1 MDCFDI
7 AEHGAAPEVYRH
19 SGVQQALVI
28 GVESDFLF
36 KVEEQAQIAAD
47 LEAAGV
53 ATTFTRLR
61 SIEGHDAFLVDL
73 PHFDAAVRGFLND

>member
-1 MDCFDI
+1 
-7 AEHGAAPEVYRH
+7 VYRR
-19 SGVQQALVI
+19 SGIQRALVI

-47 LEAAGV
+47 FTAAGV
-53 ATTFTRLR
+53 ATTFTRLH

-73 PHFDAAVRGFLND
+73 PSFDAAIRGFLDA

>member
-1 MDCFDI
+1 
-7 AEHGAAPEVYRH
+7 
-19 SGVQQALVI
+19 VI

-47 LEAAGV
+47 LAAAGIP
-53 ATTFTRLR
+53 TTFEHLH

-73 PHFDAAVRGFLND
+73 PHFDAAIRKFLNA